1 MKHWKTS
8 LLGLAV
14 TAAIGIASPAA
25 YAADAV
31 VYDYTYRDGSA
42 HVYDYNPWQ
51 QFEINT
57 QVGYITD
64 IQLRPDETVQK
75 IGAGNTVQWTI
86 DTDVVAGVQH
96 VYIKPTVRSTRTN
109 FVINT
114 DKRSYRLIV
123 NSTDSHEYIVL
134 WRYLKEDAEDNL
146 RKQQEIVDAKERE
159 ATQYRELVQRA
170 FNNRYTVTKNKR
182 VQAEYIPVSVFDD
195 GNKTYIQVRPEN
207 KDNFPTVYSYELWD
221 KSKLQLVNYRLKGDY
236 LEIDKVMNGIKLTF
250 SQDSYL
256 LIERQGDV
264 KKAPDPRSITFDSVN
279 VDSLYAATKQ
289 QSNTVQVLNNWVP
302 LKERM
307 RKQRIEEQKQLIKDL
322 QEKPDVAT
330 DTGGKEADE
339 LDKKIASLE
348 EQLGINQQGLST
360 PPVAGSA
367 NSDRDQEEAERAAL
381 QEKINQIMSGGAR

>member
-1 MKHWKTS
+1 MKVVKAG

-14 TAAIGIASPAA
+14 MAAMGVSSPSQ
-25 YAADAV
+25 AADAI

-57 QVGYITD
+57 QVGYVTD
-64 IQLRPDETVQK
+64 IQLRPDEVVQK
-75 IGAGNTVQWTI
+75 IGAGNTVQWSI

-96 VYIKPTVRSTRTN
+96 VYIKPTVGNQRTN
-109 FVINT
+109 LVINT

-146 RKQQEIVDAKERE
+146 KRHQDEVAAKERE
-159 ATQYRELVQRA
+159 AAQYRELAQRA
-170 FNNRYTVTKNKR
+170 FNTRFTVKKNKR
-182 VQAEYIPVSVFDD
+182 VQAEYIPLSVFDD
-195 GNKTYIQVRPEN
+195 GTKTYIQVRPEN

-236 LEIDKVMNGIKLTF
+236 LEIDKVLNGIKLTF

-264 KKAPDPRSITFDSVN
+264 KKAPAPKSIQFTSVN
-279 VDSLYAATKQ
+279 VDSLFAATKG
-289 QSNTVQVLNNWVP
+289 QSNTVQVSDTWVP

-307 RKQRIEEQKQLIKDL
+307 RKQRQQEQVQILKELKEQPPA
-322 QEKPDVAT
+322 QEQE
-330 DTGGKEADE
+330 DTE
-339 LDKKIASLE
+339 LDKKIAALE
-348 EQLGINQQGLST
+348 EQLGVGQPAPATMPAVANADAEKQQ
-360 PPVAGSA
+360 
-367 NSDRDQEEAERAAL
+367 QEEAERAAL
-381 QEKINQIMSGGAR
+381 QEKINSIMGSGGDS

>member
-96 VYIKPTVRSTRTN
+96 VYIKPTVRSTQTN